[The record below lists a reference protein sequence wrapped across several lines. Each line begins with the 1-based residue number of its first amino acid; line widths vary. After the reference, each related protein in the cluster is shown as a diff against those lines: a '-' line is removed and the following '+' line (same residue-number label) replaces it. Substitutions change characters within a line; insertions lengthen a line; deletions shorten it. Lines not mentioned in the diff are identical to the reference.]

1 MFQMLQHETTW
12 VCISEFRKACSMCKR
27 TYNVSAL
34 GVWSIY
40 IYIYYYILPTES
52 DCPKPCLPKSC
63 SWFVPSFTKVLSI
76 VWPGGHLHNKL
87 YNQHCLLN
95 VCHRQTWLPL
105 VTLLVSHVV
114 FPEKRHQNPVGKR
127 WVSVGLEFTGRWNS
141 PWAEECVPEDT
152 SPKGGSWGGKIM
164 NGVGFPL
171 TWSPWFYSPAL

>member
-1 MFQMLQHETTW
+1 MRPHEFASVNLEKHVLCVSEPIMW
-12 VCISEFRKACSMCKR
+12 VRWE
-27 TYNVSAL
+27 Y
-34 GVWSIY
+34 GPYIY
-40 IYIYYYILPTES
+40 ICIYYYILPTES